1 MQPKGNPATK
11 MNWRT
16 TCADR
21 AVCCAE
27 HAAAWYSVPTP
38 ERIRTVQQHGHR
50 DQHAG
55 HRRHRGHHLRR
66 QGGGGQPVTGHPPQ
80 WRSNSKRTRADS
92 HIEDVLA

>member
-38 ERIRTVQQHGHR
+38 ERICTVQQHGHR

-66 QGGGGQPVTGHPPQ
+66 QGGGGAAGD
-80 WRSNSKRTRADS
+80 RASTAMEVEFQTDQGRFPY
-92 HIEDVLA
+92 